1 MQKNPDTNHEPLE
14 IEQLVKLGN
23 IRGPCPFYLA
33 REMARSADLVF
44 MPYNYLIDSKNRSG
58 LSMLRLEDSI
68 LIFDEAH
75 NVEVTNSALYM
86 QAPYGFPTC
95 MTSTTTKDAPALPS
109 VSGNL
114 QDGSPHAL
122 ASVC

>member
-33 REMARSADLVF
+33 REMARTADLVF

-58 LSMLRLEDSI
+58 LNMLRLENSI

-75 NVEVTNSALYM
+75 NVEVITLDHI
-86 QAPYGFPTC
+86 YGIC
-95 MTSTTTKDAPALPS
+95 QQQGTTKCAAKTNNFPARPIMLWC
-109 VSGNL
+109 VK
-114 QDGSPHAL
+114 
-122 ASVC
+122 

>member
-33 REMARSADLVF
+33 REMSRTADLVF
-44 MPYNYLIDSKNRSG
+44 MPYNYLIDSKTRSG
-58 LSMLRLEDSI
+58 LNMLRLENAI

-75 NVEVTNSALYM
+75 NVEVILSDLAARSSLSSHVFKSAL
-86 QAPYGFPTC
+86 QGLCCTGI
-95 MTSTTTKDAPALPS
+95 SL
-109 VSGNL
+109 
-114 QDGSPHAL
+114 HAIHL
-122 ASVC
+122 HC